1 MTGSIKVRPSKTKRL
16 MSMFKPI
23 NHCIIHHYQKEKK
36 SFLRRKKAS
45 EGPLRLLFRFHSDRV
60 FFRFFSDRVHLRVL
74 SDRVL
79 FESSVIDSSLG
90 SSVLFF
96 RHVAIFL
103 SKLATTFLI
112 KNRSPVLHYI
122 FKKIFALITVSSKKN
137 QEILTR

>member
-1 MTGSIKVRPSKTKRL
+1 MTDSINARPSKTKRL

-60 FFRFFSDRVHLRVL
+60 FVRFFSDRVHLRVL

-96 RHVAIFL
+96 RHTAIRCHLL
-103 SKLATTFLI
+103 SFVIPLVVTRCHL
-112 KNRSPVLHYI
+112 SLV
-122 FKKIFALITVSSKKN
+122 
-137 QEILTR
+137 LTRCTTRLPF